1 MSPSER
7 LVILD
12 SGESPLL
19 IARMPSGFAVMAD
32 YQYLPGY
39 CLLLAYPLVEQ
50 LNDLSEPRRAQ
61 YLHDMALLGDA
72 VLAATD
78 CARIN
83 YGTFGNQDPFLHSH
97 IWPRFE
103 WENEPQRTAHP
114 WTYSAEYQTMPEHAY
129 TDEHH
134 GVLKG
139 KIRLHLDR
147 LSGILHD

>member
-7 LVILD
+7 LAFLD

-39 CLLLAYPLVEQ
+39 CLLLAYPQAEK
-50 LNDLSEPRRAQ
+50 LNDLIDQRRTQ

-78 CARIN
+78 CTRVN
-83 YGTFGNQDPFLHSH
+83 YGTFGNLDPFLHSH
-97 IWPRFE
+97 VWPRYD
-103 WENEPQRTAHP
+103 WEDEQYRTGHP
-114 WTYSAEYQTMPEHAY
+114 WTYSAEYQTMPEHEF
-129 TDEHH
+129 TEEHH
-134 GVLKG
+134 GILKG

-147 LSGILHD
+147 LNGFLHD